1 MRVRGRVP
9 LRRDRDRAHNCTEDR
24 KDGFLEQEV
33 TETTEG
39 NHSITGPQ

>member
-9 LRRDRDRAHNCTEDR
+9 LRRDRE
-24 KDGFLEQEV
+24 DGFLEQEV

-39 NHSITGPQ
+39 NHSIMGPQ